1 MDEAASGCGRDE
13 MTERAGRSTLV
24 RVLVVDDNVPCRRAA
39 CDVVRAAAGF
49 DLAGAARSGEE
60 AVELAVLLQ
69 PDLVLLDIRMDGING
84 FEASR
89 RILALQPETVVV
101 LVSAWA
107 DEAAA
112 GGERSGAAAT
122 LHKRDLKP
130 AVLGDLWDRY
140 GGPAAAA

>member
-1 MDEAASGCGRDE
+1 M
-13 MTERAGRSTLV
+13 LV

-39 CDVVRAAAGF
+39 CDVVRAAPGF
-49 DLAGAARSGEE
+49 ELAGAARSGEE

-69 PDLVLLDIRMDGING
+69 PDLVLLDIRMDGMNG

-89 RILALQPETVVV
+89 RICGLQPETVVV

-107 DEAAA
+107 DEAVVNC
-112 GGERSGAAAT
+112 GSSGAAAT

-140 GGPAAAA
+140 GGPVAAA